1 MQRGPAGELATY
13 DALRPDV
20 FPPSGPFCPKKT
32 RSVVNQKRREISK
45 SRNICLP
52 RVNRTE
58 NRLVDGGPLL
68 AEGSASPAFGFPLW
82 IHPCAGRL
90 PCMRS
95 ALLCHSR
102 PPGTNLAQSP
112 SVER

>member
-1 MQRGPAGELATY
+1 MQRGPASELATY

-45 SRNICLP
+45 SRNIWLP

-58 NRLVDGGPLL
+58 NRLVDGGPQL
-68 AEGSASPAFGFPLW
+68 AEGLASPAFGF
-82 IHPCAGRL
+82 
-90 PCMRS
+90 S
-95 ALLCHSR
+95 SVD
-102 PPGTNLAQSP
+102 P
-112 SVER
+112 SVCRKAALYAIGVAMSLAPSGD